1 MSEQNKAVA
10 QRLYLEVF
18 QKGNLEVADALVH
31 SDARDL
37 ADTQDRR
44 GAARVKEVATMLRSA
59 FPDQAWEIHDVIAEG
74 DQVAMHSTWSGTHE
88 GTFMGVPPTGGHVE
102 VHHMYLF
109 RIRGGQVTEYRA
121 VRDDLTMMGQLGL
134 LPRRD

>member
-37 ADTQDRR
+37 TDTQDRR
-44 GAARVKEVATMLRSA
+44 GPARVKEVATMLRSA

-88 GTFMGVPPTGGHVE
+88 GTFMGIPPTGRHVE

-109 RIRGGQVTEYRA
+109 RIRGGRVTEYRA